1 MTTNPNT
8 GNYDDGVPGYSQPGG
23 PVSQDPYATD
33 PYATPAGQ
41 QSKSDMAKEEAGEVG
56 RESKAA
62 GEHVKE
68 TAKGEAKQVAQEAK
82 QKARGL
88 VSELGDDVKSQAS
101 TQQQRVASGLRS
113 IGDEL
118 RSMSQNSEG
127 SGTATHLV
135 SQAADKAGSVAGWL
149 ENRDPGSLLD
159 EARRFARQ
167 RPGAFLAIAAGAG
180 LLAGRLTRGMTA
192 DSGGSGQSAQGG
204 TQYGGA
210 HRATPA
216 VSDYDYDTQ
225 SAAGF
230 AAPGA
235 QAGSA
240 LGGTAG
246 APETIGYPSAT
257 PTGAT
262 ERRETH
268 SGLGG
273 AAGAPETI
281 SYPEEPPAGGRGTAI
296 PERDP
301 YEGGGS
307 R

>member
-8 GNYDDGVPGYSQPGG
+8 GNYDDSVPGYGQPGG

-33 PYATPAGQ
+33 PLAPPATQP
-41 QSKSDMAKEEAGEVG
+41 SKSDTAKEEAREVG

-68 TAKGEAKQVAQEAK
+68 TAKGEAKQVAHEAK
-82 QKARGL
+82 EKARGL
-88 VSELGDDVKSQAS
+88 MSELGDDVRSQAS
-101 TQQQRVASGLRS
+101 NQQQRVASGLRS

-127 SGTATHLV
+127 SGTATNLV
-135 SQAADKAGSVAGWL
+135 SQAADKASSVAGWL

-159 EARRFARQ
+159 ECKRFARQ

-180 LLAGRLTRGMTA
+180 LLAGRLTRGLTSDS
-192 DSGGSGQSAQGG
+192 DSGQGA
-204 TQYGGA
+204 TRYGGA
-210 HRATPA
+210 HRGTPA
-216 VSDYDYDTQ
+216 VSDYDYDVQ

-235 QAGSA
+235 QTGSA
-240 LGGTAG
+240 LGGAAG
-246 APETIGYPSAT
+246 APETIGYPSGT

-262 ERRETH
+262 ERRETNA
-268 SGLGG
+268 GLGG
-273 AAGAPETI
+273 GAGAPETI
-281 SYPEEPPAGGRGTAI
+281 SYPEAEPPAGGRGTAI

>member
-8 GNYDDGVPGYSQPGG
+8 GNYDDGIPGSNQPGG
-23 PVSQDPYATD
+23 PVSQDPYAPD

-41 QSKSDMAKEEAGEVG
+41 QSKSDTAKEEAREVG

-68 TAKGEAKQVAQEAK
+68 TAKGEAKQVAHEAK
-82 QKARGL
+82 EKARGL
-88 VSELGDDVKSQAS
+88 MSELGDDVKSQAS
-101 TQQQRVASGLRS
+101 SQQQRVASGLRS

-118 RSMSQNSEG
+118 RSMSQNSES
-127 SGTATHLV
+127 SGTATNLV
-135 SQAADKAGSVAGWL
+135 GQAADKAGSMAGWL

-159 EARRFARQ
+159 ECKRFARQ

-192 DSGGSGQSAQGG
+192 DSGGSGQTGQGAMR
-204 TQYGGA
+204 QGGA
-210 HRATPA
+210 HRGTPA

-235 QAGSA
+235 QTGSA
-240 LGGTAG
+240 LGGAAG

-262 ERRETH
+262 ERQETN

-273 AAGAPETI
+273 AAGTPETI
-281 SYPEEPPAGGRGTAI
+281 SYPEEPPTGGRGTAI